1 VAGFFLTKSASI
13 FGTMKRLG
21 ALLATATLL
30 VTLLPLQQASATEWS
45 MTEDPGLQMKMGMS
59 GVSPHVERFNGLDR
73 VWRSDGPT
81 GTVASDCN
89 DEGVCTNVSV
99 TGRLGNDFTV
109 VTFPNGTKR
118 AYFKEVEGANQQVY
132 SAPCNDAGCTSIGVK
147 TATTT
152 DMRVPSTTKAWGVPD
167 AVLLPDG
174 RVRIYIVESPVL
186 GKCTEKIASYISTDG
201 ISFTKEPGW
210 RFENGYVDTEILRA
224 KANDYVM
231 IMADIA
237 CTPSNRQM
245 LFVSTSK
252 DGLTWTTPL
261 MLTGPGVEGLDPT
274 GYEVSPNVWRIYYSQ
289 GRPGNTFV
297 VTRGVLRFT
306 PAPVVV
312 ATPTPSPTPTP
323 TPTPTPVVTPT
334 PSATATA
341 TSSATPTVI
350 AISPAKKT
358 TITCVKGKTT
368 KKVTAVNPKCPKGY
382 KKK

>member
-1 VAGFFLTKSASI
+1 
-13 FGTMKRLG
+13 MKRLVS
-21 ALLATATLL
+21 LLATATLL

-45 MTEDPGLQMKMGMS
+45 MTEDRGLQMKMGMN
-59 GVSPHVERFNGLDR
+59 GVSPHVERFNGVDR

-89 DEGVCTNVSV
+89 DEGVCTNVPL

-147 TATTT
+147 TVTTT

-174 RVRIYIVESPVL
+174 RVRIYIVESPVE

-224 KANDYVM
+224 KPNDYVM

-237 CTPSNRQM
+237 CTASNRQM

-252 DGLTWTTPL
+252 DGLSWTTPL

-274 GYEVSPNVWRIYYSQ
+274 GYEISPNVWRIYYSQ

-297 VTRGVLRFT
+297 VSRGVLRFT

-312 ATPTPSPTPTP
+312 STPTPTP
-323 TPTPTPVVTPT
+323 TPSPTPVVTPT
-334 PSATATA
+334 PTPTPIATQSVAPTP
-341 TSSATPTVI
+341 TPTVI
-350 AISPAKKT
+350 APAPVAKKI
-358 TITCVKGKTT
+358 TITCVKGKAI
-368 KKVTAVNPKCPKGY
+368 KKIKGVKPKCPKGY
-382 KKK
+382 KKKQLVNKETINVL

>member
-1 VAGFFLTKSASI
+1 
-13 FGTMKRLG
+13 MKRLFAILG
-21 ALLATATLL
+21 SISISLML
-30 VTLLPLQQASATEWS
+30 VSPYQANAAEWT
-45 MTEDPGLQMKMGMS
+45 MTEDAGVHLKMNMS
-59 GVSPHVERFNGLDR
+59 GVSPHVERLNGVDR

-89 DEGVCTNVSV
+89 EEGVCTNVAL

-109 VTFPNGTKR
+109 VTFANGTKR
-118 AYFKEVEGANQQVY
+118 AYFKEVEGSNQQVY
-132 SAPCNDAGCTSIGVK
+132 SAPCNDSGCTSIGVK

-174 RVRIYIVESPVL
+174 RVRIYIVESPVV

-224 KANDYVM
+224 KAGDYVM

-237 CTPSNRQM
+237 CTSTNRQM

-252 DGLTWTTPL
+252 DGLNWTSPL

-289 GRPGNTFV
+289 GGPNQTFV
-297 VTRGVLRFT
+297 VKRGLLKFT
-306 PAPVVV
+306 PV
-312 ATPTPSPTPTP
+312 AVITPTPTPTPSPSPTPTPAPTPAPTPTP
-323 TPTPTPVVTPT
+323 TPTIINS
-334 PSATATA
+334 PSP
-341 TSSATPTVI
+341 TPTVI
-350 AISPAKKT
+350 APLPTQAAANKKI
-358 TITCVKGKTT
+358 TITCLKGKTV

>member
-1 VAGFFLTKSASI
+1 
-13 FGTMKRLG
+13 MKRLVS
-21 ALLATATLL
+21 LLATATLL

-45 MTEDPGLQMKMGMS
+45 MTEDRGLQMKMGMN
-59 GVSPHVERFNGLDR
+59 GVSPHVERFNGVDR

-89 DEGVCTNVSV
+89 DEGVCTNVPL

-147 TATTT
+147 TVTTT

-174 RVRIYIVESPVL
+174 RVRIYIVESPVE

-224 KANDYVM
+224 KPNDYVM

-252 DGLTWTTPL
+252 DGLNWTTPL

-297 VTRGVLRFT
+297 VSRGVLRFT

-312 ATPTPSPTPTP
+312 STPTPTP
-323 TPTPTPVVTPT
+323 TPSPTPVVTPT
-334 PSATATA
+334 PTPTPIATQSVAPTP
-341 TSSATPTVI
+341 TPTVI
-350 AISPAKKT
+350 APAPVAKKI
-358 TITCVKGKTT
+358 TITCVKGKAI
-368 KKVTAVNPKCPKGY
+368 KKIKGVKPKCPKGY
-382 KKK
+382 KKKQLVNKETINVL

>member
-1 VAGFFLTKSASI
+1 
-13 FGTMKRLG
+13 MKRLLSILSCLVI
-21 ALLATATLL
+21 ALSLL
-30 VTLLPLQQASATEWS
+30 NSYQANAAEWT
-45 MTEDPGLQMKMGMS
+45 MTEDAGVHLKMNMN
-59 GVSPHVERFNGLDR
+59 GVSPHVERLNGVDR

-89 DEGVCTNVSV
+89 EEGVCTSV
-99 TGRLGNDFTV
+99 ALTGRLGNDFTV
-109 VTFPNGTKR
+109 VTFANGTKR
-118 AYFKEVEGANQQVY
+118 AYFKEVEGSNQQVY
-132 SAPCNDAGCTSIGVK
+132 SAPCNDSGCTSIGVK

-152 DMRVPSTTKAWGVPD
+152 EMKVPSTTKAWGVPD

-174 RVRIYIVESPVL
+174 RVRIYIVESPVV

-224 KANDYVM
+224 KDGDYVM

-237 CTPSNRQM
+237 CTSTNRQM

-252 DGLTWTTPL
+252 DGLNWTSPL

-289 GRPGNTFV
+289 GGPNQSFV
-297 VTRGVLRFT
+297 VKRGLLKFT
-306 PAPVVV
+306 QVAVV
-312 ATPTPSPTPTP
+312 TPTPTPTPSPSPTPTP
-323 TPTPTPVVTPT
+323 TIISS
-334 PSATATA
+334 PSP
-341 TSSATPTVI
+341 TPTVI
-350 AISPAKKT
+350 APLPTQAAANKKI
-358 TITCVKGKTT
+358 TITCLKGKTV

-382 KKK
+382 KKR